1 MELHGAH
8 FMRVA
13 YMKKYMQFE
22 YKMLI
27 MNLKYKIYNNHI
39 DNMRKKKQKQQ
50 GAQLILVPGKFQ
62 SNRIT
67 VKSNPGNPK
76 KSSQL
81 PTRRENFKPT
91 GNKK

>member
-22 YKMLI
+22 YKMLT

-39 DNMRKKKQKQQ
+39 DNMRKKKQKQ
-50 GAQLILVPGKFQ
+50 
-62 SNRIT
+62 
-67 VKSNPGNPK
+67 
-76 KSSQL
+76 
-81 PTRRENFKPT
+81 
-91 GNKK
+91 